1 MEEKLRKEKTP
12 ELKPALKKPKE
23 EPTAEKKSMPAAKPA
38 APKAE
43 QVAKV
48 ETVSDKVSLTKAVFG
63 MEKVLFPEMIIQQ
76 SDSTKSFQ
84 KARS

>member
-23 EPTAEKKSMPAAKPA
+23 EPSEKKSMPAAKPA
-38 APKAE
+38 APKETPAE

-48 ETVSDKVSLTKAVFG
+48 ETVSDKVSHQGCLLALSRNDNPSVRFHKT
-63 MEKVLFPEMIIQQ
+63 LFSYQ
-76 SDSTKSFQ
+76 
-84 KARS
+84 